1 MRQWWPS
8 LPNIPRVSCTVV
20 LLAAHDQQTHRTRF
34 VLAQHYFRVPLDHS
48 EWETEIELETP
59 LDISISEGKRPEVG
73 SSSEANGDAADA
85 ASVSAT
91 TTPSSR
97 STSTSTSTCRLPR
110 VEDAQ
115 DDALMHLWYVSTPFE
130 VVRVFDGPEEEE
142 EGVLTERP
150 RPLVAVDFGHAVWI
164 EYVDID
170 EEHRRNRP
178 DGDIEKDPKWL
189 RFVTFPPFSEE
200 YGVEL
205 DRSAGGTEGEVR
217 TLETP
222 PELDLGTVETI
233 NIDQSQ
239 GAIILSDKAG
249 RIFIL
254 CYE

>member
-1 MRQWWPS
+1 M
-8 LPNIPRVSCTVV
+8 
-20 LLAAHDQQTHRTRF
+20 
-34 VLAQHYFRVPLDHS
+34 PLDHS
-48 EWETEIELETP
+48 EWETEIELEP
-59 LDISISEGKRPEVG
+59 PVDILMSEGKKPEVG
-73 SSSEANGDAADA
+73 SSSETNGDAADGA
-85 ASVSAT
+85 SAT
-91 TTPSSR
+91 ATSSSSR
-97 STSTSTSTCRLPR
+97 SKSTTSTSTRRLSR

-178 DGDIEKDPKWL
+178 DGDIERDPKWL